1 MIQKVFAFQNENNIL
16 KYSSSGGAFWAICET
31 IKKTTGAEKEF
42 ITYGAAYDSEM
53 NVKHQRAKT
62 EQERRKFCGSKY
74 IESDMSSV
82 YQQIEQDLLENRI
95 VLFTGVPCQVF
106 AIKHYCKRKEL
117 PLDNLYLVD
126 IICHG
131 VPNIS
136 IWNSYKKW
144 LEEKEK
150 SKLVDFQFRY
160 KGSRWKQYP
169 VRAVF
174 ENGKVLVNT
183 HRSRLYTNLF
193 FTALPLREA
202 CYHCKFANLERHS
215 DLSIGDFWGIE
226 NIMPKFPRNKGVSEI
241 LVNTNKGEK
250 LIQMMKETLE
260 GEFYLEECH
269 SENFVIYQHNLN
281 KPTQKPQ
288 ELEQFRKDIKLYSF
302 DEILKKYAGNNIRG
316 KTLHCVKKVCGE
328 LGITPILKKVLET
341 LK

>member
-1 MIQKVFAFQNENNIL
+1 
-16 KYSSSGGAFWAICET
+16 
-31 IKKTTGAEKEF
+31 
-42 ITYGAAYDSEM
+42 M
-53 NVKHQRAKT
+53 NVIHQRART

-74 IESDMSSV
+74 IESDMTSV
-82 YQQIEQDLLENRI
+82 YKNIEDDLLADCT
-95 VLFTGVPCQVF
+95 VLFTGTPCQVF
-106 AIKHYCKRKEL
+106 AVNHYCKRKGL

-136 IWNSYKKW
+136 IWKSYKKW

-183 HRSRLYTNLF
+183 HRSRLYTTLF

-202 CYHCKFANLERHS
+202 CYHCKFASLERPS

-226 NIMPKFPRNKGVSEI
+226 NVMPNFPKDGGVSEI
-241 LVNTNKGEK
+241 LVNTEKGES
-250 LIQMMKETLE
+250 LIQSLKESLR
-260 GEFYLEECH
+260 GEFYIEECH
-269 SENFVIYQHNLN
+269 SKKFIEYQHNLN
-281 KPTQKPQ
+281 KPTEKPQ
-288 ELEQFRKDIKLYSF
+288 QIEQFRKDFQTYSF
-302 DEILKKYAGNNIRG
+302 DKILKLYAGNNIRG
-316 KTLHCVKKVCGE
+316 KILHCTKKLCGE
-328 LGITPILKKVLET
+328 LGITPILKQL
-341 LK
+341 LKN

>member
-1 MIQKVFAFQNENNIL
+1 MKQKVFAFKNEKNIL

-31 IKKTTGAEKEF
+31 LKNLVEEEGEF

-53 NVKHQRAKT
+53 NVKHQRAIT
-62 EQERRKFCGSKY
+62 EQERRRFCGSKY
-74 IESDMSSV
+74 IESDITSV
-82 YQQIEQDLLENRI
+82 YQQIEEDLLSNRT

-131 VPNIS
+131 VPNRL
-136 IWNSYKKW
+136 IWNYYKEW
-144 LEEKEK
+144 LEKKEK
-150 SKLVDFQFRY
+150 SKLIDFQFRY
-160 KGSRWKQYP
+160 KGSKWKQYP
-169 VRAVF
+169 VRAEF

-226 NIMPKFPRNKGVSEI
+226 KVMPKFPRNGGVSEI
-241 LVNTNKGEK
+241 LVNTRKGES
-250 LIQMMKETLE
+250 LIHKMKGTEMSK
-260 GEFYLEECH
+260 FHLEECY
-269 SENFVIYQHNLN
+269 SKSFLMYQHNLN
-281 KPTQKPQ
+281 KPTQKPH
-288 ELEQFRKDIKLYSF
+288 ELEQFRKDIKSYSF
-302 DEILKKYAGNNIRG
+302 DEILKKYAGNNIKG
-316 KTLHCVKKVCGE
+316 KVSHCIKKICGE
-328 LGITPILKKVLET
+328 LGITPILKRFFKA